1 MKNLHYSLQ
10 NKHFSFFF
18 NNKKLCISGKV
29 IKKLDLQKLLL
40 ETKTKAIYLI
50 DNEGKIIDF
59 YPQDNELSEIKDK
72 IAAFDAVIFNMS
84 SSFFSLFFNTE
95 LNEMILKSDKEALFL
110 FKYKEYVLCFL
121 ADKNTNIGLLNLMFK
136 KETNTLNLN

>member
-1 MKNLHYSLQ
+1 M
-10 NKHFSFFF
+10 FFFFF
-18 NNKKLCISGKV
+18 NNKKLYISGKV
-29 IKKLDLQKLLL
+29 IFKLDLQKLLL

-95 LNEMILKSDKEALFL
+95 LNEMILKSDKEALLL

-136 KETNTLNLN
+136 KETNTINLNQV

>member
-1 MKNLHYSLQ
+1 MTKQ
-10 NKHFSFFF
+10 TFFFFF
-18 NNKKLCISGKV
+18 NNKKLYISEKV

-121 ADKNTNIGLLNLMFK
+121 ADKNTNVGLLNLMFK

>member
-1 MKNLHYSLQ
+1 
-10 NKHFSFFF
+10 
-18 NNKKLCISGKV
+18 
-29 IKKLDLQKLLL
+29 LDLQKLLL